1 MIYEESLH
9 MMLLRPRFTTP
20 LQGTKLWGKWV
31 FWLFWWVSV
40 LLYLIWK
47 VNFLVNVVLFT
58 YFSTTYIFAHFSLLH
73 FSWVSHV
80 FSISQRREV
89 ISLARKVVT
98 FLIKLFS
105 SKTPV
110 QVTSFCDNGKW
121 NLDSNCSTPLEFFKS
136 KRNKTVAV
144 SALLRT
150 QYFFVHLQR

>member
-1 MIYEESLH
+1 MNIITLL
-9 MMLLRPRFTTP
+9 MLWFVLNHSGFSPLLWWYYREAFRQMTHAELRSQRDFWQPWFMRNHYIWCYWDHVLP
-20 LQGTKLWGKWV
+20 LLYKVQNCGENGY
-31 FWLFWWVSV
+31 FWWVSV

-110 QVTSFCDNGKW
+110 V
-121 NLDSNCSTPLEFFKS
+121 
-136 KRNKTVAV
+136 
-144 SALLRT
+144 LL
-150 QYFFVHLQR
+150 